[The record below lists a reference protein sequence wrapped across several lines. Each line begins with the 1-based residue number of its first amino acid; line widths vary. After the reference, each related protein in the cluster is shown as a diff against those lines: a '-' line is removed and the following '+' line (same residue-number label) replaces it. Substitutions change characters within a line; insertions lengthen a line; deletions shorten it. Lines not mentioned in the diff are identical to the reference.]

1 VDDVAPQCRAAT
13 GRVQSDRDHTAQPRC
28 HQYRREE
35 RGVAQ
40 QYPDV
45 GGLVRIEP
53 SVKRR
58 GDIGA
63 VRKMLAPRRIRAV
76 IGVNTA
82 IIDLAQGG
90 Q

>member
-1 VDDVAPQCRAAT
+1 
-13 GRVQSDRDHTAQPRC
+13 
-28 HQYRREE
+28 
-35 RGVAQ
+35 
-40 QYPDV
+40 V
-45 GGLVRIEP
+45 GGLVRIQP

-76 IGVNTA
+76 VGVNAA
-82 IIDLAQGG
+82 IIDLGQGG